1 MSCFEAAQTLI
12 YNRERDYALASY
24 DGEGAVEA
32 SIAETA
38 KRPNG
43 VSASPGNPPSM
54 EIVTPW
60 TEGASRLLGCKR
72 DLQMSASRR
81 LQPAGER
88 KYLSF
93 LGGQHAE
100 SDRPRATL
108 EPLAW
113 RFLIAE
119 LAIGSGSVCAIVYAA
134 ISSISISA
142 HSALSS
148 GLSEPWVTT
157 PIPKSPEGTPQ
168 RHRDASVK
176 PFRTGACPHD
186 RKSSRSRYANLRRD
200 GRQFLGRAEH
210 REPRR
215 PALIASAIRPGAPC
229 GLRQNCRVDK
239 PPRPRARR

>member
-1 MSCFEAAQTLI
+1 MSAIRRAILSSQRTFPL
-12 YNRERDYALASY
+12 L
-24 DGEGAVEA
+24 
-32 SIAETA
+32 
-38 KRPNG
+38 
-43 VSASPGNPPSM
+43 PGSRLQRC
-54 EIVTPW
+54 
-60 TEGASRLLGCKR
+60 ASRQRGDPRWRLFVDSSRPECANTGHS
-72 DLQMSASRR
+72 SA
-81 LQPAGER
+81 A
-88 KYLSF
+88 
-93 LGGQHAE
+93 QHAE

-108 EPLAW
+108 DPLAW

-157 PIPKSPEGTPQ
+157 PIPKLPEGTPQ

-176 PFRTGACPHD
+176 PCRTGACPHD

-210 REPRR
+210 SR
-215 PALIASAIRPGAPC
+215 AASAVRS
-229 GLRQNCRVDK
+229 LRQR
-239 PPRPRARR
+239 

>member
-1 MSCFEAAQTLI
+1 MTLFPKTVP
-12 YNRERDYALASY
+12 S
-24 DGEGAVEA
+24 AVA
-32 SIAETA
+32 I
-38 KRPNG
+38 RNDP
-43 VSASPGNPPSM
+43 
-54 EIVTPW
+54 
-60 TEGASRLLGCKR
+60 L
-72 DLQMSASRR
+72 RR
-81 LQPAGER
+81 LGLRPECANTGH
-88 KYLSF
+88 SSAA
-93 LGGQHAE
+93 QHAE

-168 RHRDASVK
+168 RHSDASVK

-239 PPRPRARR
+239 PPRLPARR